1 MSHRD
6 YSVTRSSRAARV
18 ATVLG
23 AILLV
28 VLIGRFMVFVNR
40 IFDLILHPI
49 GWLVRKIYTWLT
61 PLFVWL
67 MQPVTNRR
75 H

>member
-28 VLIGRFMVFVNR
+28 VLIAA
-40 IFDLILHPI
+40 P
-49 GWLVRKIYTWLT
+49 
-61 PLFVWL
+61 
-67 MQPVTNRR
+67 
-75 H
+75 